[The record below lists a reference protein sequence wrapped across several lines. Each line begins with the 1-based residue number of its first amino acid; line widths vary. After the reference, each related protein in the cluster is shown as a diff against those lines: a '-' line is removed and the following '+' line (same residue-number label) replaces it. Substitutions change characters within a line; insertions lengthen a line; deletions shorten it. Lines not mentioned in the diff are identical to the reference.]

1 MSQLL
6 LERLSKKNT
15 KKAKMK
21 PMEIKLEKGQVNL
34 KIQLVKSD
42 SGYDI
47 ESLKQKLKNR
57 GLSAPKI
64 PKESVEKLVNTVIEQ
79 EEKIDPKPKKLKSKI
94 RLTGKINKSKIN
106 KSKIRKKREK
116 KPIDEIILDIP
127 ATLIQIEDRP
137 LGDRLNE
144 KEPSVNIKAPAY
156 YMNNREMFINFINST
171 FRQYGKLLKKQ
182 DEDGGITCDSL
193 SKLKSKSFSLMI
205 HQQIVRDY
213 INIYSPYRGLL
224 LYHGLG
230 AGKTCASIGIAEGLK
245 NTNQV
250 IIMTPASL
258 RMNYIS
264 ELKNCGDPIYKL
276 NQYWEKISTAGNPHL
291 EKALSE
297 ILNLPVSF
305 IRKQG
310 WAWMVDVKKSSN
322 FDKLNPEDQKSVDSQ
337 INEMLLKKYKFINY
351 NGMREDHL
359 DKMITESE
367 QLNNTSNPFDDKV
380 IIIDEAH
387 NFVSRIVNKL
397 KVKKTSLS
405 TKLYELIL
413 SANNCRVVFLT
424 GTPIINYP
432 NEIGVLFNM
441 LRGYIK
447 TFYLKL
453 DTSDTRNTVNK
464 KFMLDIF
471 KKEKLLDYI
480 EYNPSKKPPV
490 LIVTRNPFGFTN
502 RVKKDGDSK
511 IYAGIS
517 SSKLGLRDDKTF
529 ISFITKTLKTHNI
542 KVLPKQTQIENH
554 KALPDLLE
562 TFKDLFIDSV
572 TGEIKQKNLF
582 KRRILGLTSYFRS
595 ASEALLPKYEDTPK
609 YYHIE
614 KIPMSSY
621 QVGVYEKARAA
632 ERKEED
638 RNAKKKAK
646 QQQGVYAETT
656 STYRIFSR
664 AYCNFVFPN
673 ELVKDDSDQ
682 MVLLSRPMPKSD
694 QTLEE
699 TISTKV
705 TESESKTNIKK
716 KNVDELDDLDDLDED
731 IMDAVDVEDK
741 LENQDGLYTQDDVE
755 ILEQQVNQQTDSSY
769 KDRITKSM
777 NLLVKYGDK
786 YFSSTGLASYSPK
799 FKRLVENL
807 KNPSTSTTSGEGLH
821 LIYSQF
827 RTIEGIGVLTLILNQ
842 NGFTRFKISKRT
854 GTWALDIPEGDRGKP
869 TYALYTGTETAEEK
883 EIIRNVFNSSWDSI
897 PSTLATQLKQINQNN
912 NLGEIIKVL
921 MITSSGSE
929 GITLKNTRFVHLV
942 EPYWHPVRTDQVIGR
957 ARRICS
963 HKDLPEY
970 LRSVEVFVYLM
981 TFTDKQI
988 YGDKEAPKKE
998 DRQPILSLALRNS
1011 KADKS
1016 KIDRIT
1022 PLTSDEALF
1031 EISNIK
1037 KTTTNSILRAIKSS
1051 SIDCALHFNSNKK
1064 EGFACY
1070 SFGSPSVNSFSYKPN
1085 YSTEE
1090 KDNVAAQNL
1099 KGVTWKAFPITI
1111 QGTKYAHKRT
1121 DPVNKK
1127 IGEIYDLESYLAAKT
1142 NPGINPI
1149 LVGRT
1154 IVNPKNPKK
1163 IQFLG
1168 INDDRF

>member
-1 MSQLL
+1 MV
-6 LERLSKKNT
+6 R
-15 KKAKMK
+15 
-21 PMEIKLEKGQVNL
+21 
-34 KIQLVKSD
+34 
-42 SGYDI
+42 
-47 ESLKQKLKNR
+47 
-57 GLSAPKI
+57 
-64 PKESVEKLVNTVIEQ
+64 
-79 EEKIDPKPKKLKSKI
+79 
-94 RLTGKINKSKIN
+94 
-106 KSKIRKKREK
+106 RE
-116 KPIDEIILDIP
+116 
-127 ATLIQIEDRP
+127 
-137 LGDRLNE
+137 N
-144 KEPSVNIKAPAY
+144 
-156 YMNNREMFINFINST
+156 
-171 FRQYGKLLKKQ
+171 
-182 DEDGGITCDSL
+182 
-193 SKLKSKSFSLMI
+193 
-205 HQQIVRDY
+205 
-213 INIYSPYRGLL
+213 
-224 LYHGLG
+224 
-230 AGKTCASIGIAEGLK
+230 
-245 NTNQV
+245 
-250 IIMTPASL
+250 
-258 RMNYIS
+258 
-264 ELKNCGDPIYKL
+264 
-276 NQYWEKISTAGNPHL
+276 
-291 EKALSE
+291 
-297 ILNLPVSF
+297 
-305 IRKQG
+305 
-310 WAWMVDVKKSSN
+310 
-322 FDKLNPEDQKSVDSQ
+322 
-337 INEMLLKKYKFINY
+337 
-351 NGMREDHL
+351 
-359 DKMITESE
+359 
-367 QLNNTSNPFDDKV
+367 
-380 IIIDEAH
+380 
-387 NFVSRIVNKL
+387 VNKL
-397 KVKKTSLS
+397 KGKKVSLS
-405 TKLYELIL
+405 IKLYELIL
-413 SANNCRVVFLT
+413 GANNCRIVFLT

-453 DTSDTRNTVNK
+453 DTSNTRNTVNQ
-464 KFMLDIF
+464 KFMLEIF

-502 RVKKDGDSK
+502 RVKKNGDNK
-511 IYAGIS
+511 VYAGVS
-517 SSKLGLRDDKTF
+517 SSKFGLHDDNKF
-529 ISFITKTLKTHNI
+529 ISFITKTLKNHNI
-542 KVLPKQTQIENH
+542 NVLPKQTQIENH

-572 TGEIKQKNLF
+572 TGEIKQTNLF

-595 ASEALLPKYEDTPK
+595 ASEALLPKYEDSPK

-614 KIPMSSY
+614 KIPMSTY

-673 ELVKDDSDQ
+673 EIVKDDNDQ
-682 MVLLSRPMPKSD
+682 SVLLSRPMPKSE

-699 TISTKV
+699 TISTKI
-705 TESESKTNIKK
+705 TESETKIKIMD
-716 KNVDELDDLDDLDED
+716 VDKLDED
-731 IMDAVDVEDK
+731 IMDAINIEDK
-741 LENQDGLYTQDDVE
+741 LENQDGLYTTDDVE
-755 ILEQQVNQQTDSSY
+755 KLEQQVKEQTDSSY
-769 KDRITKSM
+769 KDRIENALK
-777 NLLVKYGDK
+777 LLVKYGDK
-786 YFSSTGLASYSPK
+786 YFSPAGLALYSPK
-799 FKRLVENL
+799 FKKLVENL
-807 KNPSTSTTSGEGLH
+807 KNPPTSTTSSEGLH

-842 NGFTRFKISKRT
+842 NGFTRFKISKRS
-854 GTWALDIPEGDRGKP
+854 GTWALDIAEADKGKP
-869 TYALYTGTETAEEK
+869 TYALYTGTETTEEK
-883 EIIRNVFNSSWDSI
+883 EIIRNVFNSSWNSV
-897 PSTLATQLKQINQNN
+897 PSTLATQLKEINQNN
-912 NLGEIIKVL
+912 NLGEIIKIL

-981 TFTDKQI
+981 TFTEKQI
-988 YGDKEAPKKE
+988 NGDKEAAKKE

-1016 KIDRIT
+1016 KIDRLT

-1070 SFGSPSVNSFSYKPN
+1070 SFGSPSVNSFSHKPN

-1090 KDNVAAQNL
+1090 KDTVAAQNL
-1099 KGVTWKAFPITI
+1099 KGITWKAFSLTI

-1121 DPVNKK
+1121 DPTNKK
-1127 IGEIYDLESYLAAKT
+1127 IGEIYDLESYLTAKN
-1142 NPGINPI
+1142 NPNINPI
-1149 LVGRT
+1149 LIGRT

-1163 IQFLG
+1163 IQFLQ
-1168 INDDRF
+1168 ISDDNF

>member
-21 PMEIKLEKGQVNL
+21 PMEIKLEKGQVDV

-42 SGYDI
+42 AGYDI
-47 ESLKQKLKNR
+47 ESFKQKLKNR

-64 PKESVEKLVNTVIEQ
+64 SKESVKKLVEKVIDTEQ
-79 EEKIDPKPKKLKSKI
+79 KDDQLPKKLNSKT
-94 RLTGKINKSKIN
+94 RLPGKIN

-116 KPIDEIILDIP
+116 KTIDEIILDIP
-127 ATLIQIEDRP
+127 ATLIQVDERE

-144 KEPSVNIKAPAY
+144 KEPNVNIKAPAY

-171 FRQYGKLLKKQ
+171 FRKYGKLLKEQ
-182 DEDGGITCDSL
+182 DEEGGITCDSL
-193 SKLKSKSFSLMI
+193 NNSKSKSFSLMI

-213 INIYSPYRGLL
+213 INIYTPYRGLL

-230 AGKTCASIGIAEGLK
+230 AGKTCASIAIAEGLK

-276 NQYWEKISTAGNPHL
+276 NQFWEKIATTGNPHL

-322 FDKLNPEDQKSVDSQ
+322 FDKLNPEDQKSVDAQ

-351 NGMREDHL
+351 NGMREEHL

-367 QLNNTSNPFDDKV
+367 ELHNTSNPFDDKV

-397 KVKKTSLS
+397 KGKKASLS

-413 SANNCRVVFLT
+413 SANNCRIVFLT

-453 DTSDTRNTVNK
+453 DTSNTRNIVNQ
-464 KFMLDIF
+464 KFMLEIF
-471 KKEKLLDYI
+471 KKEKLLDYV
-480 EYNPSKKPPV
+480 EYNPAKKPPV

-502 RVKKDGDSK
+502 RVKKDKENK
-511 IYAGIS
+511 IYAGVS
-517 SSKLGLRDDKTF
+517 SSKFGLRDDKTF
-529 ISFITKTLKTHNI
+529 ISFITKTLKNHNI
-542 KVLPKQTQIENH
+542 NVIPNQTQVENH

-582 KRRILGLTSYFRS
+582 KRRIVGLTSYFRS
-595 ASEALLPKYEDTPK
+595 ASEALLPRYEDSPK

-614 KIPMSSY
+614 KIPMSTY

-646 QQQGVYAETT
+646 QQQGIYAETT

-673 ELVKDDSDQ
+673 EIVKDDENQ
-682 MVLLSRPMPKSD
+682 PHLLQRPMPKTE

-699 TISTKV
+699 TISTKI
-705 TESESKTNIKK
+705 TENETKSETKTKSKPKVKK
-716 KNVDELDDLDDLDED
+716 KTLDADELDED
-731 IMDAVDVEDK
+731 IMDAINVEDK
-741 LENQDGLYTQDDVE
+741 LENQDGLYTTDDVE
-755 ILEQQVNQQTDSSY
+755 QLEQQVKQQTDSSY
-769 KDRITKSM
+769 KDRIEKALK
-777 NLLVKYGDK
+777 LLVKYSDK
-786 YFSSTGLASYSPK
+786 YFSPAGLALYSPK
-799 FKRLVENL
+799 FKKLVENL
-807 KNPSTSTTSGEGLH
+807 KNPPTSTTSSEGLH

-842 NGFTRFKISKRT
+842 NGFTRFKISKRS
-854 GTWALDIPEGDRGKP
+854 GTWALDIAEADRGKP

-897 PSTLATQLKQINQNN
+897 PSTLATQLREINQNN
-912 NLGEIIKVL
+912 NLGEIIKIL

-963 HKDLPEY
+963 HKDLPES

-988 YGDKEAPKKE
+988 HGDKDAKKKE

-1016 KIDRIT
+1016 KIDRLT

-1037 KTTTNSILRAIKSS
+1037 KTTSNSILRAIKSS

-1070 SFGSPSVNSFSYKPN
+1070 SFGSPSVTSFSHKPN

-1090 KDNVAAQNL
+1090 KDAVAAQNL
-1099 KGVTWKAFPITI
+1099 KGVTWKAFPLTI

-1121 DPVNKK
+1121 DPTNKK
-1127 IGEIYDLESYLAAKT
+1127 IGEIYDLESYLAAKN
-1142 NPGINPI
+1142 NPDINPI
-1149 LVGRT
+1149 LIGRT

-1163 IQFLG
+1163 IQFLQ
-1168 INDDRF
+1168 ISDDDF

>member
-15 KKAKMK
+15 KKTKMK
-21 PMEIKLEKGQVNL
+21 PMEIKLEKGQVNV

-42 SGYDI
+42 AGYDI
-47 ESLKQKLKNR
+47 ESFKRKLKNR

-64 PKESVEKLVNTVIEQ
+64 SKESVKKLVEKVIDTEQ
-79 EEKIDPKPKKLKSKI
+79 KDDQLPKKLNSKT
-94 RLTGKINKSKIN
+94 RLPGKINKSKIN

-116 KPIDEIILDIP
+116 KTIDEIILDIP
-127 ATLIQIEDRP
+127 ATLIQVDDRE

-144 KEPSVNIKAPAY
+144 KEPNVNIKAPAY

-171 FRQYGKLLKKQ
+171 FRKYGKLLKEQ
-182 DEDGGITCDSL
+182 DKEGGITCDSL
-193 SKLKSKSFSLMI
+193 NNSKSKSFSLMI

-213 INIYSPYRGLL
+213 INIYTPYRGLL

-230 AGKTCASIGIAEGLK
+230 AGKTCASIAIAEGLK

-276 NQYWEKISTAGNPHL
+276 NQFWEKIATAGNPHL

-322 FDKLNPEDQKSVDSQ
+322 FDKLNPEDQKSVDAQ

-351 NGMREDHL
+351 NGMREEHL

-367 QLNNTSNPFDDKV
+367 ELHNTSNPFDDKV

-397 KVKKTSLS
+397 KGKKASLS

-413 SANNCRVVFLT
+413 SANNCRIVFLT

-453 DTSDTRNTVNK
+453 DTSNTRNTVNQ
-464 KFMLDIF
+464 KFMLEIF

-480 EYNPSKKPPV
+480 EYNPAKKPPV

-502 RVKKDGDSK
+502 RVKKDKENK
-511 IYAGIS
+511 IYAGVS
-517 SSKLGLRDDKTF
+517 SSKFGLRDDKTF
-529 ISFITKTLKTHNI
+529 ISFITKTLKNHNI
-542 KVLPKQTQIENH
+542 NVIPNQTQVENH

-582 KRRILGLTSYFRS
+582 KRRIVGLTSYFRS
-595 ASEALLPKYEDTPK
+595 ASEALLPRYEDSPK

-614 KIPMSSY
+614 KIPMSTY

-646 QQQGVYAETT
+646 QQQGIYAETT

-673 ELVKDDSDQ
+673 EIVKDDENQ
-682 MVLLSRPMPKSD
+682 PHLLQRPMPKTE

-699 TISTKV
+699 TISTKI
-705 TESESKTNIKK
+705 TETKPKST
-716 KNVDELDDLDDLDED
+716 DDLDED
-731 IMDAVDVEDK
+731 IMDAINVEDK
-741 LENQDGLYTQDDVE
+741 LDNQDGLYTTDDVE
-755 ILEQQVNQQTDSSY
+755 QLEKQVVQQTDSSY
-769 KDRITKSM
+769 KDRIEKALK
-777 NLLVKYGDK
+777 LLVKYSDK
-786 YFSSTGLASYSPK
+786 YFSPTGLALYSPK
-799 FKRLVENL
+799 FKKLVENL
-807 KNPSTSTTSGEGLH
+807 KNPPTSTTSSEGLH

-842 NGFTRFKISKRT
+842 NGFTRFKISKRS
-854 GTWALDIPEGDRGKP
+854 GTWALDIADADRGKP

-897 PSTLATQLKQINQNN
+897 PSTLATQLREINQNN
-912 NLGEIIKVL
+912 NLGEIIKIL

-963 HKDLPEY
+963 HKDLPES

-988 YGDKEAPKKE
+988 NGDKDAKKKE

-1016 KIDRIT
+1016 KIDRLT

-1037 KTTTNSILRAIKSS
+1037 KTTSNSILRAIKSS

-1070 SFGSPSVNSFSYKPN
+1070 SFGSPSVTSFSHKPN

-1090 KDNVAAQNL
+1090 KDAVAAQNL
-1099 KGVTWKAFPITI
+1099 KGVTWKAFPLTI

-1121 DPVNKK
+1121 DTTNKK
-1127 IGEIYDLESYLAAKT
+1127 IGEIYDLESYLAAKN
-1142 NPGINPI
+1142 NPNINPI
-1149 LVGRT
+1149 LIGRT

-1163 IQFLG
+1163 IQFLQ
-1168 INDDRF
+1168 ISDDDF

>member
-21 PMEIKLEKGQVNL
+21 PMEIKLEKGQVAV
-34 KIQLVKSD
+34 KIQLVKSNTD
-42 SGYDI
+42 YDF

-64 PKESVEKLVNTVIEQ
+64 SKESVENLVKTVINM
-79 EEKIDPKPKKLKSKI
+79 EEKMEEKVDPKPKKLNSKTKLPGKKIDKSKI
-94 RLTGKINKSKIN
+94 RT
-106 KSKIRKKREK
+106 KREK
-116 KPIDEIILDIP
+116 KTIDEIILDIP
-127 ATLIQIEDRP
+127 ATLIQVEERA
-137 LGDRLNE
+137 LGDRLSE

-171 FRQYGKLLKKQ
+171 FRKYGKLLKNQ
-182 DEDGGITCDSL
+182 EEDGSITCDSL
-193 SKLKSKSFSLMI
+193 NNTKSKSFSLMI

-213 INIYSPYRGLL
+213 INIYTPYRGLL

-230 AGKTCASIGIAEGLK
+230 AGKTCASIAIAEGLK

-258 RMNYIS
+258 RMNYIN

-276 NQYWEKISTAGNPHL
+276 NQFWEKIATAGNLHL

-310 WAWMVDVKKSSN
+310 WAWMVDVKKQSN
-322 FDKLNPEDQKSVDSQ
+322 FDKLVPEDQKSIDLQ

-351 NGMREDHL
+351 NGMREEHL

-367 QLNNTSNPFDDKV
+367 ELHNTSNPFDDKV

-397 KVKKTSLS
+397 KGKKTSLS

-453 DTSDTRNTVNK
+453 DTSDTRNTINQK
-464 KFMLDIF
+464 YMLEIF

-502 RVKKDGDSK
+502 RVKKQGDK
-511 IYAGIS
+511 NIYAGVS
-517 SSKLGLRDDKTF
+517 SNKSGLVDDNKF
-529 ISFITKTLKTHNI
+529 ISFITKTLKNHNI
-542 KVLPKQTQIENH
+542 KVLPKQTQVENH
-554 KALPDLLE
+554 KALPDILE
-562 TFKDLFIDSV
+562 TFKDLFIDPV
-572 TGEIKQKNLF
+572 TGEMKQQNLF
-582 KRRILGLTSYFRS
+582 KRRIVGLTSYFRS
-595 ASEALLPKYEDTPK
+595 ASESLLPKYEDTPK

-614 KIPMSSY
+614 KIPMSTF

-646 QQQGVYAETT
+646 QQQGVYDETA

-673 ELVKDDSDQ
+673 EIVEDDDNQS
-682 MVLLSRPMPKSD
+682 VLLSRPMPKSD
-694 QTLEE
+694 QTLEHA
-699 TISTKV
+699 ISTKI
-705 TESESKTNIKK
+705 TESDEETKTTNKDK
-716 KNVDELDDLDDLDED
+716 LDED
-731 IMDAVDVEDK
+731 ILDAINIEDK
-741 LENQDGLYTQDDVE
+741 LDNQDGLYTMDDVE
-755 ILEQQVNQQTDSSY
+755 QLEQQTRQQTDSSY
-769 KDRITKSM
+769 KDRINNAL
-777 NLLVKYGDK
+777 NLLVKYGEK
-786 YFSSTGLASYSPK
+786 YFSPSGLALYSPK
-799 FKRLVENL
+799 FKKLVENL
-807 KNPSTSTTSGEGLH
+807 KNPPTSTTSGEGLH

-854 GTWALDIPEGDRGKP
+854 GTWELDIAEADRGKP
-869 TYALYTGTETAEEK
+869 TYALYTGTETSEEK

-897 PSTLATQLKQINQNN
+897 PSTLATQLKEINQNN
-912 NLGEIIKVL
+912 NLGEIIKIL

-963 HKDLPEY
+963 HKDLPES

-988 YGDKEAPKKE
+988 NGDKEAANKE

-1070 SFGSPSVNSFSYKPN
+1070 SFGAPSVNSFSHKPN
-1085 YSTEE
+1085 YSAEE
-1090 KDNVAAQNL
+1090 KDSVAAQNL
-1099 KGVTWKAFPITI
+1099 KGVTWEAFPITI
-1111 QGTKYAHKRT
+1111 QGTKYALKRT
-1121 DPVNKK
+1121 DPTNKK
-1127 IGEIYDLESYLAAKT
+1127 LGEIYDLESYLTAKN
-1142 NPGINPI
+1142 NPNINPI
-1149 LVGRT
+1149 LIGRT
-1154 IVNPKNPKK
+1154 IINPKNPKK
-1163 IQFLG
+1163 IQFLN
-1168 INDDRF
+1168 ISDEI

>member
-21 PMEIKLEKGQVNL
+21 PMEIKLEKGQVAV
-34 KIQLVKSD
+34 KIQLVKSNTD
-42 SGYDI
+42 YDF

-64 PKESVEKLVNTVIEQ
+64 SKESVENLVKTVINM
-79 EEKIDPKPKKLKSKI
+79 EEKMEEKVDPKPKKLNSKTKLPGKKIDKSKI
-94 RLTGKINKSKIN
+94 RT
-106 KSKIRKKREK
+106 KREK
-116 KPIDEIILDIP
+116 KTIDEIILDIP
-127 ATLIQIEDRP
+127 ATLIQVEERA
-137 LGDRLNE
+137 LGDRLSE

-171 FRQYGKLLKKQ
+171 FRKYGKLLKNQ
-182 DEDGGITCDSL
+182 EEDGSITCDSL
-193 SKLKSKSFSLMI
+193 NNTKSKSFSLMI

-213 INIYSPYRGLL
+213 INIYTPYRGLL

-230 AGKTCASIGIAEGLK
+230 AGKTCASIAIAEGLK

-258 RMNYIS
+258 RMNYIN

-276 NQYWEKISTAGNPHL
+276 NQFWEKIATAGNLHL

-310 WAWMVDVKKSSN
+310 WAWMVDVKKQSN
-322 FDKLNPEDQKSVDSQ
+322 FDKLVPEDQKSIDLQ

-351 NGMREDHL
+351 NGMREEHL

-367 QLNNTSNPFDDKV
+367 ELHNTSNPFDDKV

-397 KVKKTSLS
+397 KGKKTSLS

-453 DTSDTRNTVNK
+453 DTSDTRNTINQK
-464 KFMLDIF
+464 YMLEIF

-502 RVKKDGDSK
+502 RVKKQGDK
-511 IYAGIS
+511 NIYAGVS
-517 SSKLGLRDDKTF
+517 SNKSGLVDDNKF
-529 ISFITKTLKTHNI
+529 ISFITKTLKNHNI
-542 KVLPKQTQIENH
+542 KVLPKQTQVENH
-554 KALPDLLE
+554 KALPDILE
-562 TFKDLFIDSV
+562 TFKDLFIDPV
-572 TGEIKQKNLF
+572 TGEMKQQNLF
-582 KRRILGLTSYFRS
+582 KRRIVGLTSYFRS
-595 ASEALLPKYEDTPK
+595 ASESLLPKYEDTPK

-614 KIPMSSY
+614 KIPMSTF

-646 QQQGVYAETT
+646 QQQGVYDETA

-673 ELVKDDSDQ
+673 EIVEDDDNQS
-682 MVLLSRPMPKSD
+682 VLLSRPMPKSD
-694 QTLEE
+694 QTLEHA
-699 TISTKV
+699 ISTKI
-705 TESESKTNIKK
+705 TESDEETKTTNKDK
-716 KNVDELDDLDDLDED
+716 LDED
-731 IMDAVDVEDK
+731 ILDAINIEDK
-741 LENQDGLYTQDDVE
+741 LDNQDGLYTMDDVE
-755 ILEQQVNQQTDSSY
+755 QLEQQTRQQTDSSY
-769 KDRITKSM
+769 KDRINNAL
-777 NLLVKYGDK
+777 NLLVKYGEK
-786 YFSSTGLASYSPK
+786 YFSPSGLALYSPK
-799 FKRLVENL
+799 FKKLVENL
-807 KNPSTSTTSGEGLH
+807 KNPPTSTTSGEGLH

-854 GTWALDIPEGDRGKP
+854 GTWALDIAEADRGKP
-869 TYALYTGTETAEEK
+869 TYALYTGTETSEEK

-897 PSTLATQLKQINQNN
+897 PSTLATQLKEINQNN
-912 NLGEIIKVL
+912 NLGEIIKIL

-963 HKDLPEY
+963 HKDLPES

-988 YGDKEAPKKE
+988 NGDKEAANKE

-1070 SFGSPSVNSFSYKPN
+1070 SFGAPSVNSFSHKPN
-1085 YSTEE
+1085 YSAEE
-1090 KDNVAAQNL
+1090 KDSVAAQNL
-1099 KGVTWKAFPITI
+1099 KGVTWEAFPITI
-1111 QGTKYAHKRT
+1111 QGTKYALKRT
-1121 DPVNKK
+1121 DPTNKK
-1127 IGEIYDLESYLAAKT
+1127 LGEIYDLESYLTAKN
-1142 NPGINPI
+1142 NPNINPI
-1149 LVGRT
+1149 LIGRT
-1154 IVNPKNPKK
+1154 IINPKNPKK
-1163 IQFLG
+1163 IQFLN
-1168 INDDRF
+1168 ISDEI

>member
-21 PMEIKLEKGQVNL
+21 PMEIKLEKGQVAV
-34 KIQLVKSD
+34 KIQLVKSNTD
-42 SGYDI
+42 YDF

-64 PKESVEKLVNTVIEQ
+64 SKESVENLVKTVINM
-79 EEKIDPKPKKLKSKI
+79 EEKMEEKVDPKPKKLNSKTKLPGKKIDKSKI
-94 RLTGKINKSKIN
+94 RT
-106 KSKIRKKREK
+106 KREK
-116 KPIDEIILDIP
+116 KTIDEIILDIP
-127 ATLIQIEDRP
+127 ATLIQVEERA
-137 LGDRLNE
+137 LGDRLSE

-171 FRQYGKLLKKQ
+171 FRKYGKLLKNQ
-182 DEDGGITCDSL
+182 EEDGSITCDSL
-193 SKLKSKSFSLMI
+193 NNTKSKSFSLMI

-213 INIYSPYRGLL
+213 INIYTPYRGLL

-230 AGKTCASIGIAEGLK
+230 AGKTCASIAIAEGLK

-258 RMNYIS
+258 RMNYIN

-276 NQYWEKISTAGNPHL
+276 NQFWEKIATAGNLHL
-291 EKALSE
+291 EKALSD

-310 WAWMVDVKKSSN
+310 WAWMVDVKKQSN
-322 FDKLNPEDQKSVDSQ
+322 FDKLVPEDQKSIDLQ

-351 NGMREDHL
+351 NGMREEHL

-367 QLNNTSNPFDDKV
+367 ELHNTSNPFDDKV

-397 KVKKTSLS
+397 KGKKTSLS

-453 DTSDTRNTVNK
+453 DTSDTRNTINQK
-464 KFMLDIF
+464 YMLEIF

-502 RVKKDGDSK
+502 RVKKQGDK
-511 IYAGIS
+511 NIYAGVS
-517 SSKLGLRDDKTF
+517 SNKSGLVDDNKF
-529 ISFITKTLKTHNI
+529 ISFITKTLKNHNI
-542 KVLPKQTQIENH
+542 KVLPKQTQVENH
-554 KALPDLLE
+554 KALPDILE
-562 TFKDLFIDSV
+562 TFKDLFIDPV
-572 TGEIKQKNLF
+572 TGEMKQQNLF
-582 KRRILGLTSYFRS
+582 KRRIVGLTSYFRS
-595 ASEALLPKYEDTPK
+595 ASESLLPKYEDTPK

-614 KIPMSSY
+614 KIPMSTF

-646 QQQGVYAETT
+646 QQQGVYDETA

-673 ELVKDDSDQ
+673 EIVEDDDNQS
-682 MVLLSRPMPKSD
+682 VLLSRPMPKSD
-694 QTLEE
+694 QTLEHA
-699 TISTKV
+699 ISTKI
-705 TESESKTNIKK
+705 TESDEETKTTNKDK
-716 KNVDELDDLDDLDED
+716 LDED
-731 IMDAVDVEDK
+731 ILDAINIEDK
-741 LENQDGLYTQDDVE
+741 LDNQDGLYTMDDVE
-755 ILEQQVNQQTDSSY
+755 QLEQQTRQQTDSSY
-769 KDRITKSM
+769 KDRINNAL
-777 NLLVKYGDK
+777 NLLVKYGEK
-786 YFSSTGLASYSPK
+786 YFSPSGLALYSPK
-799 FKRLVENL
+799 FKKLVENL
-807 KNPSTSTTSGEGLH
+807 KNPPTSTTSGEGLH

-854 GTWALDIPEGDRGKP
+854 GTWELDIAEADRGKP
-869 TYALYTGTETAEEK
+869 TYALYTGTETSEEK

-897 PSTLATQLKQINQNN
+897 PSTLATQLKEINQNN
-912 NLGEIIKVL
+912 NLGEIIKIL

-963 HKDLPEY
+963 HKDLPES

-988 YGDKEAPKKE
+988 NGDKEAANKE

-1070 SFGSPSVNSFSYKPN
+1070 SFGAPSVNSFSHKPN
-1085 YSTEE
+1085 YSAEE
-1090 KDNVAAQNL
+1090 KDSVAAQNL
-1099 KGVTWKAFPITI
+1099 KGVTWEAFPITI
-1111 QGTKYAHKRT
+1111 QGTKYALKRT
-1121 DPVNKK
+1121 DPTNKK
-1127 IGEIYDLESYLAAKT
+1127 LGEIYDLESYLTAKN
-1142 NPGINPI
+1142 NPNINPI
-1149 LVGRT
+1149 LIGRT
-1154 IVNPKNPKK
+1154 IINPKNPKK
-1163 IQFLG
+1163 IQFLN
-1168 INDDRF
+1168 ISDEI